1 MHATMSVVYRVL
13 PRAEWQQALATGE
26 FRGSALDVRDGFIH
40 FSGPEQLAATLR
52 IHYAGHADLVLL
64 YVRQA
69 ALPEAAWRWEP
80 SRSGALFPHL
90 YAALPTE
97 AVHRVEPL
105 TLGPDG
111 QHQLP
116 QLELS

>member
-1 MHATMSVVYRVL
+1 MTVVYRVL
-13 PRAEWQQALATGE
+13 PRVEWQQALAVGE
-26 FRGSALDVRDGFIH
+26 FRGSALDLRDGFIH
-40 FSGPEQLAATLR
+40 FSGPEQLADTLR
-52 IHYAGHADLVLL
+52 IHYARQADLVLL

-90 YAALPTE
+90 YAALPTH

-105 TLGPDG
+105 ELGPDG
-111 QHQLP
+111 LHQLP
-116 QLELS
+116 RLDVA